1 MAPLTSGFLL
11 GFEFRVP
18 QECTIHGIRTGLT
31 SLFVYPRSMIPVSGN
46 TQTLSELACKMQKK
60 SSYPAGEQQKS
71 LQDRSSIL
79 AGKFS
84 DFFRS
89 FMVNSC

>member
-1 MAPLTSGFLL
+1 
-11 GFEFRVP
+11 
-18 QECTIHGIRTGLT
+18 
-31 SLFVYPRSMIPVSGN
+31 MIPVSGN
-46 TQTLSELACKMQKK
+46 TRTLSELAGKMRKK

-71 LQDRSSIL
+71 LQDRSSIP

-89 FMVNSC
+89 FMVNSCRKSPEKI